1 MSATIANTN
10 SELEGD
16 VVQGL
21 NDLDK
26 LLGELFE
33 AKQTLTMPTPTPRH
47 SAATNAESAADDDLD
62 LASPTPSTHAHIHTC
77 HACNKPVMG
86 RVITALGYMWHPEH
100 FNCHYCRQNIGTC
113 IFYERANR
121 PYCERDYLE
130 LFSPKCNACAGPI
143 LDVC

>member
-47 SAATNAESAADDDLD
+47 SAATKRQQDEKHLSDSATA
-62 LASPTPSTHAHIHTC
+62 ASASLPPLGSQLKSSASSVSSSSNGSSIFAVSSASGSSGSSAWPHAPTNHLRHI
-77 HACNKPVMG
+77 V
-86 RVITALGYMWHPEH
+86 E
-100 FNCHYCRQNIGTC
+100 
-113 IFYERANR
+113 
-121 PYCERDYLE
+121 
-130 LFSPKCNACAGPI
+130 
-143 LDVC
+143 